1 MQHLANRQDR
11 TWYFSSYLHLCI
23 SKKHSRWWIHY
34 SYYIPKRKFVYHKPS
49 ANFEEF
55 FQDMDT
61 TPCVTAMIAPRETV
75 MEILKEANG
84 VLHYEVVASKLAEAL
99 QRAQPETG
107 EAGDLKLL
115 ALASIP
121 LDFCNET
128 DPFVRYPAES
138 SKKRKAEAMD
148 IIFTTLGEI
157 VLTKF
162 PGCLWAGPGLEKMFG
177 LCRVLIEATADPH
190 DLRTTATNHCNV
202 LIHLVIP
209 RSSQEQRSIYRWSSS
224 EDGVACRAI
233 RATQFQLT
241 VAPPILRFLQGLGR
255 KKRDGPDLPSCVSCG
270 GALAARSGR
279 C

>member
-1 MQHLANRQDR
+1 MYIKETFTLVD
-11 TWYFSSYLHLCI
+11 SLLLLHPL
-23 SKKHSRWWIHY
+23 
-34 SYYIPKRKFVYHKPS
+34 KRKVVYHQPS
-49 ANFEEF
+49 AIFEEF
-55 FQDMDT
+55 LQNT
-61 TPCVTAMIAPRETV
+61 SKTHTPCVTAMIAPRETV

-157 VLTKF
+157 VFKQSFQGVCGRAQGWERCL
-162 PGCLWAGPGLEKMFG
+162 GCVG
-177 LCRVLIEATADPH
+177 C
-190 DLRTTATNHCNV
+190 
-202 LIHLVIP
+202 
-209 RSSQEQRSIYRWSSS
+209 
-224 EDGVACRAI
+224 
-233 RATQFQLT
+233 
-241 VAPPILRFLQGLGR
+241 
-255 KKRDGPDLPSCVSCG
+255 
-270 GALAARSGR
+270 
-279 C
+279 

>member
-1 MQHLANRQDR
+1 MYIKETLTLVD
-11 TWYFSSYLHLCI
+11 SLLLLHPL
-23 SKKHSRWWIHY
+23 
-34 SYYIPKRKFVYHKPS
+34 KRKVVYHQPS
-49 ANFEEF
+49 AKFEEF

-61 TPCVTAMIAPRETV
+61 TTCVTAMIAPRETV

-107 EAGDLKLL
+107 AAGDLKLL

-157 VLTKF
+157 VFNKISRVF
-162 PGCLWAGPGLEKMFG
+162 VGGPRVGKDVWAVSGVDRSY
-177 LCRVLIEATADPH
+177 CRSARPPNNCHQSLQCFDP
-190 DLRTTATNHCNV
+190 
-202 LIHLVIP
+202 P
-209 RSSQEQRSIYRWSSS
+209 RHPLSSQEQRSIYRWSSS

-270 GALAARSGR
+270 RALAARGGR

>member
-1 MQHLANRQDR
+1 MYIKETLTLVD
-11 TWYFSSYLHLCI
+11 SLLLLHPL
-23 SKKHSRWWIHY
+23 
-34 SYYIPKRKFVYHKPS
+34 KRKVVYHQPS
-49 ANFEEF
+49 AKFEEF

-61 TPCVTAMIAPRETV
+61 TTCVAAMIAPRETV

-107 EAGDLKLL
+107 AAGDLKLL

-162 PGCLWAGPGLEKMFG
+162 PGCLWAGPGLGK
-177 LCRVLIEATADPH
+177 
-190 DLRTTATNHCNV
+190 
-202 LIHLVIP
+202 
-209 RSSQEQRSIYRWSSS
+209 
-224 EDGVACRAI
+224 
-233 RATQFQLT
+233 
-241 VAPPILRFLQGLGR
+241 ILG
-255 KKRDGPDLPSCVSCG
+255 CVGC
-270 GALAARSGR
+270 
-279 C
+279 

>member
-1 MQHLANRQDR
+1 MVEDLTYASSQVTNFTGRLCFLNRPRLQHLANRQDR

-34 SYYIPKRKFVYHKPS
+34 SYYIPSRERLSTISPQQILKNSYKTHPKH
-49 ANFEEF
+49 
-55 FQDMDT
+55 

-99 QRAQPETG
+99 QRGQPETG

-157 VLTKF
+157 VFKQSFQGVCGRAQGWERCL
-162 PGCLWAGPGLEKMFG
+162 GCVGCWTVQSY
-177 LCRVLIEATADPH
+177 CRSARPPNNCHQSLQCFDPPRH
-190 DLRTTATNHCNV
+190 PP
-202 LIHLVIP
+202 VIP
-209 RSSQEQRSIYRWSSS
+209 GTTINLSLEFVRGW
-224 EDGVACRAI
+224 CRMQSDSGDAVP
-233 RATQFQLT
+233 TH
-241 VAPPILRFLQGLGR
+241 
-255 KKRDGPDLPSCVSCG
+255 SCSTDT
-270 GALAARSGR
+270 
-279 C
+279 

>member
-1 MQHLANRQDR
+1 MYIKETFTR
-11 TWYFSSYLHLCI
+11 
-23 SKKHSRWWIHY
+23 WIHY
-34 SYYIPKRKFVYHKPS
+34 SYYIPSREKVVYHKPS
-49 ANFEEF
+49 AKFEEF

-61 TPCVTAMIAPRETV
+61 TPCVAAMIAPRETV

-84 VLHYEVVASKLAEAL
+84 VLHYEVVASKLAEGL
-99 QRAQPETG
+99 QRAQPEMG
-107 EAGDLKLL
+107 AAGDLKLL

-121 LDFCNET
+121 LDFCNER

-157 VLTKF
+157 VFNKISRVF
-162 PGCLWAGPGLEKMFG
+162 VGGPRVGKDVWAVSGVDRSY
-177 LCRVLIEATADPH
+177 CRSARPPNNCHQSLQCFDPPRH
-190 DLRTTATNHCNV
+190 
-202 LIHLVIP
+202 P

-255 KKRDGPDLPSCVSCG
+255 KKRDGPDLPSRFSCG
-270 GALAARSGR
+270 RALAARGGR